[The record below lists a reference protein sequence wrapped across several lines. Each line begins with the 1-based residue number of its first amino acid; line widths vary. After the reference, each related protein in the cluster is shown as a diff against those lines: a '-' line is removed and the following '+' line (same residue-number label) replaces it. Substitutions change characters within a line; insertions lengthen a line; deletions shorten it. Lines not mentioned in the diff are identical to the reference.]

1 MTKAEKNETLINFN
15 TVNTNIAK
23 AMAHVRNRYGYT
35 RKFFLTAA
43 IYSALLQLSKNENDS
58 ELTAMLK
65 E

>member
-1 MTKAEKNETLINFN
+1 MTKAEKNETLINFK
-15 TVNTNIAK
+15 VNTNIAK
-23 AMAHVRNRYGYT
+23 AMAHVRNRYGHT